1 MDTIQQGASPNPP
14 TPITI
19 GFSAKERAGIQM
31 LLSFYGQCVRAGLP
45 PGPERRDELIV
56 LTRLRTKLA
65 VLEKM
70 QDGETIEIDAA
81 SLLIVEHACLFFLAG
96 AGWLP
101 FEEPV
106 SIALTAAAEEIQ
118 RVVVEA
124 QG

>member
-1 MDTIQQGASPNPP
+1 MDTIPDTSSHPP

-19 GFSAKERAGIQM
+19 NFSAKERAGMQM
-31 LLSFYGQCVRAGLP
+31 LLSCYGHCVRAGLP
-45 PGPERRDELIV
+45 PGPARTDELVV
-56 LTRLRTKLA
+56 LTRLRAKLA
-65 VLEKM
+65 MLERM

-96 AGWLP
+96 AGSLP

-106 SIALTAAAEEIQ
+106 SAALTAAAEEIQ